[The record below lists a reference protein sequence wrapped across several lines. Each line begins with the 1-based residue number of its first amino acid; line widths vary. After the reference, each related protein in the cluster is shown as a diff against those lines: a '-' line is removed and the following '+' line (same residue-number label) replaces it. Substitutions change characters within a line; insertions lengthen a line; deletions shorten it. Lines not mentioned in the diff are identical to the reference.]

1 MSRTR
6 KSMKPMP
13 VCRHKPMAH
22 SILASGHDPECLICK
37 HQWSSGAETATLCA
51 ANARLID
58 VIRCAIVDLSDAAAM
73 YGGSDG
79 RPDML
84 KKVMLDNVTALKKA
98 LDWPM
103 EAKA

>member
-1 MSRTR
+1 MTTIRLKAVSAWL
-6 KSMKPMP
+6 P
-13 VCRHKPMAH
+13 
-22 SILASGHDPECLICK
+22 L
-37 HQWSSGAETATLCA
+37 SSLLGSDAARRAE
-51 ANARLID
+51 NARLVD